1 MTEAINKLNTELRTK
16 AKNDLKKGLFKLMNN
31 SVFGKT
37 MENVIN
43 HRDLKFVTT
52 EKRSYLL
59 LERNYHTSKSFLENI
74 LVIEMRPLNIRN

>member
-1 MTEAINKLNTELRTK
+1 
-16 AKNDLKKGLFKLMNN
+16 
-31 SVFGKT
+31 